1 MTNSKGAAA
10 ATTITRCTESMTPPT
25 PSPDFVISE
34 ALASEIARAASRIA
48 GARSVVAFTGAGLS
62 VESGIPPFRGPG
74 GLWTKYGEPPL
85 DGYQRFV
92 RDPKRAWQN
101 RLSPR
106 EPWAQALAETLG
118 RAKPNPGHHALAEL
132 EALGCCDAV
141 ITQNIDDLHRQAGA
155 RELIEIHGNY
165 RLLRCLGCVARF
177 SEGEITIDA
186 EALPPRCP
194 RCGAVV
200 KGDTVQFGEPIPADV
215 LRRCHEV
222 VERADCML
230 VVGTSATVY
239 PAAEF
244 PIEVLR
250 RGGSLIEVNP
260 EPSELGDLATFSLRG
275 PGGAVLTRLVE
286 LVSRARAGSVQ

>member
-1 MTNSKGAAA
+1 MTHP
-10 ATTITRCTESMTPPT
+10 TRN
-25 PSPDFVISE
+25 PDFMISE
-34 ALASEIARAASRIA
+34 RLESEIARAATRVI
-48 GARSVVAFTGAGLS
+48 GARSVVALTGAGLS

-85 DGYQRFV
+85 DGYQRFL
-92 RDPKRAWQN
+92 RDPKQAWQD

-106 EPWAQALAETLG
+106 EPWARALAETLG
-118 RAKPNPGHHALAEL
+118 SAKPNAGHYALVEL
-132 EALGCCDAV
+132 EALGRCDAV

-155 RELIEIHGNY
+155 RELIEIHGNHK
-165 RLLRCLGCVARF
+165 LLRCLGCVARF
-177 SEGEITIDA
+177 APGELAIDP

-194 RCGAVV
+194 RCGSVV
-200 KGDTVQFGEPIPADV
+200 KVDIVHFGEPIPADV
-215 LRRCHEV
+215 LRRCHAV

-244 PIEVLR
+244 PLEVLR
-250 RGGSLIEVNP
+250 RGGSVIEVNP
-260 EPSELGDLATFSLRG
+260 EPSELSDLALLSLRG
-275 PGGAVLTRLVE
+275 PAGAVLARLVE

>member
-1 MTNSKGAAA
+1 MTH
-10 ATTITRCTESMTPPT
+10 PT
-25 PSPDFVISE
+25 HSSDFEIRE
-34 ALASEIARAASRIA
+34 PLASEIARAAEKLAS
-48 GARSVVAFTGAGLS
+48 ARSVVALTGAGLS

-85 DGYQRFV
+85 DGYQRFL
-92 RDPKRAWQN
+92 RDPVGAWRD

-106 EPWAQALAETLG
+106 EPWAQALVATLAD
-118 RAKPNPGHHALAEL
+118 AKPNAGHLALSEL

-165 RLLRCLGCVARF
+165 KLLRCLGCVARF
-177 SEGEITIDA
+177 AEAEVAIDP

-194 RCGAVV
+194 RCGGIV

-215 LRRCHEV
+215 LRRCHRV

-244 PIEVLR
+244 PLEVLR
-250 RGGSLIEVNP
+250 RGGSVIEVNP
-260 EPSELGDLATFSLRG
+260 EPSELSELAVHSLRG
-275 PGGAVLTRLVE
+275 PGGAVLSRLLE
-286 LVSRARAGSVQ
+286 LVSRARAGSVR